1 MAIPLAAYLI
11 GGGLMGANWV
21 KDILGIIQQG
31 SLGAKQ
37 LSLQELMTKTEAEGT
52 KRANEENRRMAQ
64 QYLAMARQG
73 QQEQSRQSSQDR
85 QMQLLMAMLQGMG
98 QYRQQG
104 SQMMT
109 DLQSSAPP
117 MALSRLMRGM

>member
-11 GGGLMGANWV
+11 GGGLMGASWF
-21 KDILGIIQQG
+21 KDVLQMIQQG
-31 SLGAKQ
+31 NLGEKQ
-37 LSLQELMTKTEAEGT
+37 LSLQELMAKNEAEGT

-64 QYLAMARQG
+64 QYLAMARETEG
-73 QQEQSRQSSQDR
+73 RRERTSSKDR

-104 SQMMT
+104 TQMIT

-117 MALSRLMRGM
+117 MSLTRLMRGM